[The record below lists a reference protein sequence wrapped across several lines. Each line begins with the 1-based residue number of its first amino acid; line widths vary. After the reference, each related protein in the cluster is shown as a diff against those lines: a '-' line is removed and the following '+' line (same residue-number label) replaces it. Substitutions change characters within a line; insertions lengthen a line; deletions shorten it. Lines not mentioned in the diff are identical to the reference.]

1 MESLP
6 LLEAR
11 VEGMEGKLH
20 GLSADQLDMPALG
33 LLQVQLGEELAV
45 VEGGRVAQ
53 VYNLPQCQVSLSW
66 PNARVRGWL
75 TRSQGTLKLPG
86 THSKHGMRLQ
96 GARSCSHMKVAWN
109 SVRLTRVRSK
119 VASAAV
125 GCGTY

>member
-1 MESLP
+1 M
-6 LLEAR
+6 LEAR

-66 PNARVRGWL
+66 PNARVRAGRGF
-75 TRSQGTLKLPG
+75 TITLLD
-86 THSKHGMRLQ
+86 S
-96 GARSCSHMKVAWN
+96 
-109 SVRLTRVRSK
+109 
-119 VASAAV
+119 
-125 GCGTY
+125 